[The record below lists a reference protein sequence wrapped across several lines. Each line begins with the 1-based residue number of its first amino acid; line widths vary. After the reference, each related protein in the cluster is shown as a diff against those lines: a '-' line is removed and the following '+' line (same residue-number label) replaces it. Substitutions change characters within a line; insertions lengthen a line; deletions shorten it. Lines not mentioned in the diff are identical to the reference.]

1 MIESQ
6 ETTAQKTIL
15 VVEDDEINADLFRM
29 TITQETP
36 HRPLIVTKGFEALQ
50 IAQAEKPDLFILDY
64 YLSDMTGIELYQ
76 HLRNI
81 PGLEHIPAIMM
92 SARIEYHDEEI
103 KQHSLFEL
111 GKPFGL
117 DEFIAAIGKS
127 LA

>member
-6 ETTAQKTIL
+6 ETTIQKTIL

-36 HRPLIVTKGFEALQ
+36 HRPLIVTKGCEALQ

-81 PGLEHIPAIMM
+81 PGLEHIPTIMI
-92 SARIEYHDEEI
+92 SARIEYHNEEI
-103 KQHSLFEL
+103 KQYSLVEL
-111 GKPFGL
+111 GKPFAL